1 MLRVFILVNAEIGEA
16 PSVAKAL
23 RQVAS
28 IKSAE
33 ALIGPYDVMVEA
45 QVADTKALSMLVT
58 SDVQGTP
65 GVIETL
71 TLLVLES

>member
-45 QVADTKALSMLVT
+45 QVADTKALSKLVT